1 MFMLIALWKQGCVI
15 QSSKH
20 LLYLAPLLL
29 MIWFPALTNSSQK
42 SYLCKV
48 LSAQGTFN
56 LTSVLLSSMKS
67 SVLETSSKF
76 L

>member
-1 MFMLIALWKQGCVI
+1 MFMLIDRWKQGCVI

-20 LLYLAPLLL
+20 IFYLASVSL
-29 MIWFPALTNSSQK
+29 MIWFPALPNPAQK